1 MKIKILGS
9 GTSTGVPIIGCSCHV
24 CLSEDKNDKRTRPG
38 LLLTK
43 DDFNLLIDASQD
55 LREQLLRDRIDRVD
69 GIIITHAHADHIFG
83 LDDTRMISK
92 KYKRSMDIYCTKK
105 VEREIRRVYAYVFNG
120 SQEGGGKPK
129 FSFHEIEKLKNIGPF
144 SLKTF
149 DYYHGKIKMKGF
161 ILDDLVILMDGSY
174 IDSKNFK
181 FIKKYGK
188 HIIINALRTR
198 PHPTHFSISEAIFF
212 VKSLEFENGFL
223 VHISDSLKHVDILKI
238 VPENIFPTYDGME
251 VEI

>member
-24 CLSEDKNDKRTRPG
+24 CLSEDIRDKRTRPG
-38 LLLTK
+38 LLIVK

-55 LREQLLRDRIDRVD
+55 LREQLLKNRIDRID

-92 KYKRSMDIYCTKK
+92 KYKKSMEIFCTKK

-129 FSFHEIEKLKNIGPF
+129 FSFYNVENLKNIGPF
-144 SLKTF
+144 SLRTF
-149 DYYHGKIKMKGF
+149 DYFHGNIKMKGF
-161 ILDDLVILMDGSY
+161 ILDQLVILMDGSY
-174 IDSKNFK
+174 IDMKNYRL
-181 FIKKYGK
+181 IKKYGK
-188 HIIINALRTR
+188 HIIINGLRTR
-198 PHPTHFSISEAIFF
+198 LHPTHFSISEAIFF
-212 VKSLEFENGFL
+212 VKSLGFESGFL
-223 VHISDSLKHVDILKI
+223 VHISDSLKHKDMLKI
-238 VPENIFPTYDGME
+238 VPENIFPTYDCME
-251 VEI
+251 IEI

>member
-1 MKIKILGS
+1 MKIIILGS

-24 CLSEDKNDKRTRPG
+24 CLSDDMNDKRTRPG
-38 LLLTK
+38 LLLNK
-43 DDFNLLIDASQD
+43 DNFNLLIDASQD
-55 LREQLLRDRIDRVD
+55 LRDQLLKNKIDRID

-92 KYKRSMDIYCTKK
+92 KYKKSMDIYCTKK
-105 VEREIRRVYAYVFNG
+105 VEREIKRVYSYVFNN

-129 FSFHEIEKLKNIGPF
+129 FSFYDFEKLSKIGPF

-161 ILDDLVILMDGSY
+161 ILDDLVIIMDGSY
-174 IDSKNFK
+174 IDMKNYW

-188 HIIINALRTR
+188 NIIINGLRTR
-198 PHPTHFSISEAIFF
+198 PHPTHFSIAESIFLI
-212 VKSLEFENGFL
+212 KSLEFENGFL
-223 VHISDSLKHVDILKI
+223 VHISDSLKHKDILKI
-238 VPENIFPTYDGME
+238 VPANISPTYDGME
-251 VEI
+251 IEI